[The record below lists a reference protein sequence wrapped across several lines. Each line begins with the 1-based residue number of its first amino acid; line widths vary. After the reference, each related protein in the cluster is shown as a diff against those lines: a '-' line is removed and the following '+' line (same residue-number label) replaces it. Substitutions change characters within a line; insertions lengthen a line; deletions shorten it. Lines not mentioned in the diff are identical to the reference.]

1 MRCRKEGLNPPVGNL
16 RPVGLLEMPM
26 EIAQS
31 AALNLPGPQSQVP
44 SPKGINTLIYKEAIE
59 AARSELFLPTF
70 SREMSFSSQVFAT
83 LAGVLLCSISPKPAI
98 PNAWEKEKL
107 ISLQLAN
114 PIRCPPGLYFCV
126 AVWKQESNRR
136 AFLFAGVFSR
146 FCWALFTSLNVT
158 HTYSIF
164 FLFPTYC
171 WVLNI
176 FCFSFLFLP
185 VL

>member
-114 PIRCPPGLYFCV
+114 PIRCPPGLHLFLCCPLEIGEQ
-126 AVWKQESNRR
+126 QESISLCWGVFKILLGSLYKFKCYTHLQYIFFISYLLLGFEH
-136 AFLFAGVFSR
+136 FLF
-146 FCWALFTSLNVT
+146 
-158 HTYSIF
+158 
-164 FLFPTYC
+164 
-171 WVLNI
+171 
-176 FCFSFLFLP
+176 
-185 VL
+185 